1 MIEKYR
7 NVSKLRKYLINFYP
21 FIFLPHIFFEKLIN
35 IVTLERL
42 ESSLQEMRYIFIKVF
57 PYLSTS
63 KWNPLKLPHHTSML
77 LKEEL
82 GTIYA
87 YIRIDF
93 P

>member
-21 FIFLPHIFFEKLIN
+21 FIFLPYMFFEKLIN

-63 KWNPLKLPHHTSML
+63 KNHTEEAPIPSGTL
-77 LKEEL
+77 LNF
-82 GTIYA
+82 
-87 YIRIDF
+87 RIIHQCY
-93 P
+93 